1 MGSLIAQR
9 AGVVRDRCSVVDRS
23 RIRSG
28 SPIVAAFACALLRAP
43 HAGAQSDV
51 ERVFTALSSRY
62 VDSAYHPPTRSPSV
76 DALLADLGDPNSRR
90 LTATQFAAFQREVG
104 GGAYVGVGLAEL
116 LGFDVDP
123 SGNALVVI
131 TPDPESSAAQ
141 HGLRAHDRL
150 EAIDGRPTAG
160 VALATAADWLRGPAG
175 SSVRLTVSRDTH
187 RFDVV
192 LERRLIPARGAMV
205 AARLVSAAPRTGYL
219 RIRGFTAATADSVS
233 RALSAFARRGVRDV
247 VVDLRD
253 NPGGD
258 LAAAR
263 RIAGM
268 FVGPAPIALQ
278 AARGRA
284 DTLRAVG
291 DAIAKWHVTVFV
303 NAGTASAGELLAA
316 ALRTAGGATLL
327 GEHTYGK
334 GLVHSLLG
342 PLSDGSVVIFT
353 VGRLQTLAGADI
365 LNGGVEP
372 DRHCAVPVQPIPVC
386 R

>member
-1 MGSLIAQR
+1 MA
-9 AGVVRDRCSVVDRS
+9 V
-23 RIRSG
+23 
-28 SPIVAAFACALLRAP
+28 FACALLRTLV
-43 HAGAQSDV
+43 AGAQSDV

-62 VDSAYHPPTRSPSV
+62 VDSAYHPPTRAPTV

-123 SGNALVVI
+123 SGGAPVI
-131 TPDPESSAAQ
+131 ISPDPGSTAAQ
-141 HGLRAHDRL
+141 HGLRPHDRL
-150 EAIDGRPTAG
+150 EAIGGRPTRG

-175 SSVRLTVSRDTH
+175 SSVRLTLSRDSR
-187 RFDVV
+187 RFDVI
-192 LERRLIPARGAMV
+192 LERRLVPARGAMV
-205 AARLVSAAPRTGYL
+205 SARLVSAGTQTGYL
-219 RIRGFTAATADSVS
+219 RIRGFTPATADSVS
-233 RALSAFARRGVRDV
+233 RALSAFARRDV
-247 VVDLRD
+247 PAIVVDLRD

-268 FVGPAPIALQ
+268 FVGPVPIALT

-291 DAIAKWHVTVFV
+291 DAIARLHVTVFI

-316 ALRTAGGATLL
+316 ALRSAGGATLL
-327 GEHTYGK
+327 GDHTYGK

-342 PLSDGSVVIFT
+342 PLSDGSVVIYT
-353 VGRLQTLAGADI
+353 VGRLQTLTGADI
-365 LNGGVEP
+365 LTGGIEP
-372 DRHCAVPVQPIPVC
+372 DRHCTVSARPIPVC